1 MRAPPYLNLSKW
13 IQFLTIDVVMDI
25 AFFAPL
31 GFLKQGIDIGGLL
44 NSISTTFKVGN
55 IFMLVPELVTV
66 LQLPFIWPFVIP
78 KPTDISGVGYVI
90 GVGNEAVRK
99 RLAGETTSR
108 DIVQH
113 WIEYRDKDGE
123 RMTTEELM
131 REAAGPT

>member
-1 MRAPPYLNLSKW
+1 
-13 IQFLTIDVVMDI
+13 
-25 AFFAPL
+25 
-31 GFLKQGIDIGGLL
+31 
-44 NSISTTFKVGN
+44 
-55 IFMLVPELVTV
+55 MLVPELVTV